1 MSKPAA
7 ERPLWVHQDR
17 LNLPFPAV
25 QGTALLLKARFL
37 LSGMGRRVKFFSLR
51 EGFFFAL
58 LLIFPLWEAKAPA
71 RPSQEAGCHEIYSY
85 IDPTGLFFTCRTKKI
100 TEAPEPRRHPSS
112 ATSMPFCIREET
124 SGQPTPVCRT
134 GPLARSPFL
143 QGLTP
148 ALPCPSLPARTEK
161 LPQAKTIRA
170 GANSMGIFFPATG
183 HPTRP
188 PDALPRS
195 TGVRPPE
202 CTILFG
208 GKNARGGLPSR
219 EAPLICF
226 MMT

>member
-37 LSGMGRRVKFFSLR
+37 LSGMGRCVKFFSLR

-71 RPSQEAGCHEIYSY
+71 HPSQEAGCHKICFY

-100 TEAPEPRRHPSS
+100 SEAPEPRRHPSPATGIPS
-112 ATSMPFCIREET
+112 AQKNFQTALP
-124 SGQPTPVCRT
+124 
-134 GPLARSPFL
+134 
-143 QGLTP
+143 GLPDRP
-148 ALPCPSLPARTEK
+148 ALQAPARTGHELSPAPAPSSANRK
-161 LPQAKTIRA
+161 ISPSKNSLCGSKQHGDVLP
-170 GANSMGIFFPATG
+170 
-183 HPTRP
+183 
-188 PDALPRS
+188 LPRGS
-195 TGVRPPE
+195 PSARRMPCRDPPE
-202 CTILFG
+202 YDRQRCTILFG
-208 GKNARGGLPSR
+208 DKNARGGLPSR